1 MNLFTFIK
9 ARVSILDVV
18 SEYVTLRRAGGYHK
32 GTCPFHHEKTASFTV
47 SPDKEIFYCFGCH
60 VSGDAIS
67 FIAKIENCSQKDAAK
82 LLAEKYN
89 IDLPQNISF
98 ELSEKHTEE
107 KNHYFA
113 ICKAVALWCH
123 EQLLKN
129 PSAQAYFQK
138 RGFGS
143 DSFNYFTIGYFPSGN
158 ASISDLLYS
167 MKKQSIL
174 PRDLIDAHILAEG
187 RTTLYSPFEERLIF
201 PIKDILGRFCG
212 FGGRIFKDHDTRPKY
227 YNSRENEFFIKGSL
241 LFNLDKAKKSIQE
254 TGKIFLVEGYTD
266 CMAMTQQGIPNTVAT
281 LGTACTIEHLKQLA
295 RYTEH
300 IYIVYDGDAAGKQAV
315 LRLTELCWQVNLEL
329 KVILLP
335 QGDDPASFFAKN
347 GDLNVLIHN
356 AQDIFFFF
364 IDTLG
369 QNFINKPLNQKIQ
382 VTRSFLEVIAA
393 ITDPLKKDILLQK
406 AAKTFDIPF
415 DSLRE
420 ELERINPPTQTLR
433 YTPTGHSQTSHKAS
447 SGTAGRAGEEES
459 PQTAATQSE
468 TIPLLEK
475 KIFCAIINNMEL
487 LGGESR
493 LRLIKYLPSPLKD
506 ILAKLK
512 ETQKTTKNVTFGI
525 FFDTLNEYERQYIS
539 KLLLENS
546 EIVDG
551 TAFDKLLEQLQKK
564 QWKLIVR
571 DIQLQ
576 LARAKQEG
584 NAAAISA
591 ILHDLMELQTKLIS
605 APHPDNV

>member
-1 MNLFTFIK
+1 MNLFSFIK
-9 ARVSILDVV
+9 ERVSILDVIN
-18 SEYVTLRRAGGYHK
+18 EYVTLKKAGGYHK

-60 VSGDAIS
+60 LSGDVIS

-98 ELSEKHTEE
+98 ELSEKNTEE
-107 KNHYFA
+107 KNHYFS
-113 ICKAVALWCH
+113 ICKAVALWCN

-129 PSAQAYFQK
+129 PSAQSYFQR
-138 RGFGS
+138 RGFGAE
-143 DSFNYFTIGYFPSGN
+143 SFDYFTLGYFPSGN

-167 MKKQSIL
+167 MKRQSIL

-201 PIKDILGRFCG
+201 PIKDTLGRHCG
-212 FGGRIFKDHDTRPKY
+212 FGGRIFKEHDTRPKY
-227 YNSRENEFFIKGSL
+227 YNSRENEYFIKGSL

-266 CMAMTQQGIPNTVAT
+266 CMAMTQYGFPNTVAT

-295 RYTEH
+295 RYAEH
-300 IYIVYDGDAAGKQAV
+300 IVVVYDNDSAGKHAV

-335 QGDDPASFFAKN
+335 QGEDPASFLANKGDMLGMIN
-347 GDLNVLIHN
+347 G
-356 AQDIFFFF
+356 AQDIFLFF
-364 IDTLG
+364 IEAMG
-369 QNFINKPLNQKIQ
+369 QNFVNKPLSQKIQ
-382 VTRSFLEVIAA
+382 TTRSFMGIIAA

-415 DSLRE
+415 ASLKE
-420 ELERINPPTQTLR
+420 ELGRTHNQTPIAAPQNTKATEGSQNSDLATTQETL
-433 YTPTGHSQTSHKAS
+433 
-447 SGTAGRAGEEES
+447 
-459 PQTAATQSE
+459 
-468 TIPLLEK
+468 PLLEK
-475 KIFCAIINNMEL
+475 RIFCAIMNNML
-487 LGGESR
+487 LFSGESR
-493 LRLIKYLPSPLKD
+493 LRLIKYLPSPLRD

-512 ETQKTTKNVTFGI
+512 ATKEKQQNLTFSL
-525 FFDTLNEYERQYIS
+525 FFDTLNEHEKQYVS
-539 KLLLENS
+539 KLLLEED
-546 EIVDG
+546 EIVES

-564 QWKLIVR
+564 QWKIIVR
-571 DIQLQ
+571 DIKAQLT
-576 LARAKQEG
+576 RAKQEG
-584 NAAAISA
+584 DADKISL
-591 ILHDLMELQTKLIS
+591 ILRDLVELQNKLI
-605 APHPDNV
+605 ATPHSE

>member
-9 ARVSILDVV
+9 ARVAILDVI
-18 SEYVTLRRAGGYHK
+18 SEYVTLKRAGGYHK

-47 SPDKEIFYCFGCH
+47 SPDKDIFYCFGCH

-82 LLAEKYN
+82 LLSEKYS
-89 IDLPQNISF
+89 IELPQNISF

-138 RGFGS
+138 RGFGQ
-143 DSFNYFTIGYFPSGN
+143 DSFNYFTLGYFPSGN
-158 ASISDLLYS
+158 ASINDLLYS

-187 RTTLYSPFEERLIF
+187 RTTFYSPFEERLIF
-201 PIKDILGRFCG
+201 PIKDLLGRHCG

-227 YNSRENEFFIKGSL
+227 YNSRENEYFTKGSL

-295 RYTEH
+295 RYAEH

-335 QGDDPASFFAKN
+335 NGDDPASFFAKN
-347 GDLNVLIHN
+347 GDMQTLINN

-364 IDTLG
+364 IDSLG

-382 VTRSFLEVIAA
+382 ITRSFLEVIAA
-393 ITDPLKKDILLQK
+393 ITDSLKKDILLQK

-415 DSLRE
+415 ESLKE
-420 ELERINPPTQTLR
+420 ELEGSQSTRKTPESARVCLDTQND
-433 YTPTGHSQTSHKAS
+433 QV
-447 SGTAGRAGEEES
+447 ES
-459 PQTAATQSE
+459 IS
-468 TIPLLEK
+468 LLEK
-475 KIFCAIINNMEL
+475 RIFCAIMNNMEL
-487 LGGESR
+487 LNGEMR
-493 LRLIKYLPSPLKD
+493 VRLIKYLPSPLKD
-506 ILAKLK
+506 ILIKLK
-512 ETQKTTKNVTFGI
+512 ETLEKSEKVTFGL
-525 FFDTLNEYERQYIS
+525 FFDTLNAHEKQYIS
-539 KLLLENS
+539 KLLLENN
-546 EIVDG
+546 EVVDDG
-551 TAFDKLLEQLQKK
+551 AFDKLLEQLQKK
-564 QWKLIVR
+564 QWKIIVR
-571 DIQLQ
+571 DIKLQ

-584 NAAAISA
+584 NADKISL
-591 ILHDLMELQTKLIS
+591 ILRDLMELQNKLIS
-605 APHPDNV
+605 APHSDSL